1 MAKKTAN
8 KKAKTKK
15 TIDVSN
21 VDAIMEDMKKLALEK
36 PVEEKVEIE
45 EKNETKV
52 EVKCLDDAVYGTG
65 IVKKPEKVENN
76 TDTDI
81 KDVDIVTTQSPQ
93 NEIEETTTV
102 EQNVEEQNEEDLS
115 FIEKINN
122 GELIVKEDN
131 TKIEENPKNIENKPK
146 RKSYS
151 EMFGNTWCGYGYTY

>member
-1 MAKKTAN
+1 MAKKTTN
-8 KKAKTKK
+8 KNSKTKK

-21 VDAIMEDMKKLALEK
+21 VDAIMEDMKNLALQK

-45 EKNETKV
+45 EK
-52 EVKCLDDAVYGTG
+52 
-65 IVKKPEKVENN
+65 
-76 TDTDI
+76 I
-81 KDVDIVTTQSPQ
+81 KDENVTEDKENVETQSPQ
-93 NEIEETTTV
+93 NEIEETTIV
-102 EQNVEEQNEEDLS
+102 EQNVEEKNEEDLS

-122 GELIVKEDN
+122 GELIVKEDD

>member
-8 KKAKTKK
+8 KNSKTKK

-21 VDAIMEDMKKLALEK
+21 VDAIMEDMKSLALQK

-45 EKNETKV
+45 EK
-52 EVKCLDDAVYGTG
+52 
-65 IVKKPEKVENN
+65 
-76 TDTDI
+76 I
-81 KDVDIVTTQSPQ
+81 KDENVVEDKENVETQSPQ
-93 NEIEETTTV
+93 NEIEETTIV
-102 EQNVEEQNEEDLS
+102 EQNVEEKNEEDLS

-122 GELIVKEDN
+122 GELIVKEDD

>member
-8 KKAKTKK
+8 KNSKTKK

-21 VDAIMEDMKKLALEK
+21 VDAIMEDMKNLALQK
-36 PVEEKVEIE
+36 LVEEKVEIE
-45 EKNETKV
+45 GK
-52 EVKCLDDAVYGTG
+52 
-65 IVKKPEKVENN
+65 
-76 TDTDI
+76 I
-81 KDVDIVTTQSPQ
+81 KDENVVEDKENVETQSPQ
-93 NEIEETTTV
+93 NEIEETTMV
-102 EQNVEEQNEEDLS
+102 EQNVEEKNEEDLF

-122 GELIVKEDN
+122 GELIVKEDD

>member
-1 MAKKTAN
+1 MTKKTTN
-8 KKAKTKK
+8 KKSKAKK

-21 VDAIMEDMKKLALEK
+21 VDAIMEDMKNLALQK

-45 EKNETKV
+45 GK
-52 EVKCLDDAVYGTG
+52 
-65 IVKKPEKVENN
+65 
-76 TDTDI
+76 I
-81 KDVDIVTTQSPQ
+81 KDENVVEDKENVETQSPQ
-93 NEIEETTTV
+93 NEIEETTIV
-102 EQNVEEQNEEDLS
+102 EQNVEEKNEEDLS

-122 GELIVKEDN
+122 GELVIKEDD

>member
-1 MAKKTAN
+1 MAKKTTN
-8 KKAKTKK
+8 KKSKTKK

-21 VDAIMEDMKKLALEK
+21 VDAIMEDMKNLALQK

-45 EKNETKV
+45 GK
-52 EVKCLDDAVYGTG
+52 
-65 IVKKPEKVENN
+65 
-76 TDTDI
+76 I
-81 KDVDIVTTQSPQ
+81 KDENVVEDKENVDTQSPQ
-93 NEIEETTTV
+93 NEIEETTIV
-102 EQNVEEQNEEDLS
+102 EQNVEEKNEEDLS

-122 GELIVKEDN
+122 GELIVKEDD

>member
-8 KKAKTKK
+8 KNSKTKK

-21 VDAIMEDMKKLALEK
+21 VDAIMEDMKNLALQK

-45 EKNETKV
+45 GK
-52 EVKCLDDAVYGTG
+52 
-65 IVKKPEKVENN
+65 
-76 TDTDI
+76 I
-81 KDVDIVTTQSPQ
+81 KDENVVEDKENVETQSPQ
-93 NEIEETTTV
+93 NEIEETTIV
-102 EQNVEEQNEEDLS
+102 EQNVEEKNEEDLS

-122 GELIVKEDN
+122 GELIVKEDD

>member
-8 KKAKTKK
+8 KNSKTKK

-21 VDAIMEDMKKLALEK
+21 VDAIMEDMKSLALQK

-45 EKNETKV
+45 GK
-52 EVKCLDDAVYGTG
+52 
-65 IVKKPEKVENN
+65 
-76 TDTDI
+76 I
-81 KDVDIVTTQSPQ
+81 KDENVVEDKENVETQSPQ
-93 NEIEETTTV
+93 NEIEETTIV
-102 EQNVEEQNEEDLS
+102 EQNVEEKNEEDLS

-122 GELIVKEDN
+122 GELIVKEDD

>member
-1 MAKKTAN
+1 MAKKTTN
-8 KKAKTKK
+8 KKSKTKK

-21 VDAIMEDMKKLALEK
+21 VDAIMEDMKNLALQK

-45 EKNETKV
+45 GK
-52 EVKCLDDAVYGTG
+52 
-65 IVKKPEKVENN
+65 
-76 TDTDI
+76 I
-81 KDVDIVTTQSPQ
+81 KDENVVEDKENVETQSPQ
-93 NEIEETTTV
+93 NEIEETTIV
-102 EQNVEEQNEEDLS
+102 EQNVEEKNEEDLS

-122 GELIVKEDN
+122 GELIVKEDD

>member
-8 KKAKTKK
+8 KNSKTKK

-21 VDAIMEDMKKLALEK
+21 VDAIMEDMKNLALQK

-45 EKNETKV
+45 EK
-52 EVKCLDDAVYGTG
+52 
-65 IVKKPEKVENN
+65 
-76 TDTDI
+76 I
-81 KDVDIVTTQSPQ
+81 KDENVVEDKENVETQSPQ
-93 NEIEETTTV
+93 NEIEETTIV
-102 EQNVEEQNEEDLS
+102 EQNVEKKNEEDLS
-115 FIEKINN
+115 FIEKISS
-122 GELIVKEDN
+122 GELIVKEDD

>member
-8 KKAKTKK
+8 KNSKTKK

-21 VDAIMEDMKKLALEK
+21 VDAIMEDMKNLALQK

-45 EKNETKV
+45 GK
-52 EVKCLDDAVYGTG
+52 
-65 IVKKPEKVENN
+65 
-76 TDTDI
+76 I
-81 KDVDIVTTQSPQ
+81 KDENVVEDKENVETQSPQ

-102 EQNVEEQNEEDLS
+102 EQNIEEQNEEDLS

-122 GELIVKEDN
+122 GELIVKEDD

>member
-8 KKAKTKK
+8 KKSKAKK

-21 VDAIMEDMKKLALEK
+21 VDAIMEDMKNLALQK

-76 TDTDI
+76 IDTDM

-93 NEIEETTTV
+93 NEIEETTIV
-102 EQNVEEQNEEDLS
+102 EQNVEEKNEEDLS

-122 GELIVKEDN
+122 GELIVKEDD

>member
-8 KKAKTKK
+8 KKSKTKK
-15 TIDVSN
+15 TLDVSN
-21 VDAIMEDMKKLALEK
+21 VDAIMEDMKNLALQK

-45 EKNETKV
+45 GK
-52 EVKCLDDAVYGTG
+52 
-65 IVKKPEKVENN
+65 
-76 TDTDI
+76 I
-81 KDVDIVTTQSPQ
+81 KDENVVEDKENVETQSPQ
-93 NEIEETTTV
+93 NEIEETTIV
-102 EQNVEEQNEEDLS
+102 EQNVEEKNEEDLS

-122 GELIVKEDN
+122 GELIVKEDD

>member
-8 KKAKTKK
+8 KKSKTKK

-21 VDAIMEDMKKLALEK
+21 VDAIMEDMKNLALQK

-45 EKNETKV
+45 GK
-52 EVKCLDDAVYGTG
+52 
-65 IVKKPEKVENN
+65 
-76 TDTDI
+76 I
-81 KDVDIVTTQSPQ
+81 KDENVVEDKENVETQSPQ
-93 NEIEETTTV
+93 NEIEETTIV
-102 EQNVEEQNEEDLS
+102 EQNVEEKNEEDLS

-122 GELIVKEDN
+122 GELIVKEDD

>member
-36 PVEEKVEIE
+36 PVEEKVE
-45 EKNETKV
+45 TKV
-52 EVKCLDDAVYGTG
+52 ESKCLDDAVYGTG

-115 FIEKINN
+115 FVEKISN
-122 GELIVKEDN
+122 GELVIKEDD

>member
-8 KKAKTKK
+8 KKTKTKK

-21 VDAIMEDMKKLALEK
+21 VDAIMEDMKNLALQK

-45 EKNETKV
+45 GKNKEGNVV
-52 EVKCLDDAVYGTG
+52 EDK
-65 IVKKPEKVENN
+65 ENVE
-76 TDTDI
+76 
-81 KDVDIVTTQSPQ
+81 TQSPQ

-102 EQNVEEQNEEDLS
+102 EQNVEEKNEEDLS

-122 GELIVKEDN
+122 GELVIKEDDTN
-131 TKIEENPKNIENKPK
+131 IEENPKNIENKPK

-151 EMFGNTWCGYGYTY
+151 EMFGNTWCGYGYTD